1 MELISE
7 TTAMVATP
15 KSRAY
20 TITKASPESKEKKGA
35 SLIPNAARVF
45 STIYNW
51 SKGAERH

>member
-20 TITKASPESKEKKGA
+20 TITKASPESKDKEGSKSHSKRGA
-35 SLIPNAARVF
+35 SVF
-45 STIYNW
+45 N
-51 SKGAERH
+51 KLQLE

>member
-20 TITKASPESKEKKGA
+20 TITRASPESKEGSKSHSKRGA
-35 SLIPNAARVF
+35 SVF
-45 STIYNW
+45 N
-51 SKGAERH
+51 KLQLE